1 LVPGHSLGKN
11 IVRIS
16 FFIISSSNLK
26 YKLMRLMSFNKLPY
40 WIPTGLFSFIFT

>member
-11 IVRIS
+11 TVGIS

-26 YKLMRLMSFNKLPY
+26 YKLMRLMSFNQLPN